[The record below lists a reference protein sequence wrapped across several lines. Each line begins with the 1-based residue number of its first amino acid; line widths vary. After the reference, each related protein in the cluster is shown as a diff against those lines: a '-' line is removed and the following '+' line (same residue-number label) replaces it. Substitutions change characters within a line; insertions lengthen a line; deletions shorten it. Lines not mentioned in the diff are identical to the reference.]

1 MLQESQFAQSK
12 WVERGMQETLGK
24 TNVSQHFSRRS
35 KWKTFIGSLTHAS
48 RGGRHGHQGH
58 PPQIQLQ
65 PLRNLWFFRQEYRGW
80 PDMFAGKC
88 LWGSIHTSP
97 RGDRRPRRVRPQNLY
112 VRAENA
118 RRLKD
123 FQDCFKSVFPLNRI
137 HKSTNKGYVTP
148 AGYGPPETCI
158 FARWW
163 HLGV

>member
-1 MLQESQFAQSK
+1 MERDLPKSMERDLPKSMESDLPKSMERDLPKSMERDLPKSMVPCSK
-12 WVERGMQETLGK
+12 Y
-24 TNVSQHFSRRS
+24 
-35 KWKTFIGSLTHAS
+35 IGEH
-48 RGGRHGHQGH
+48 
-58 PPQIQLQ
+58 
-65 PLRNLWFFRQEYRGW
+65 
-80 PDMFAGKC
+80 MFAGKC

-118 RRLKD
+118 RRLND

-158 FARWW
+158 SARWW

>member
-80 PDMFAGKC
+80 PDMHVNQFKFFGR
-88 LWGSIHTSP
+88 LHLHLRFGGS
-97 RGDRRPRRVRPQNLY
+97 
-112 VRAENA
+112 
-118 RRLKD
+118 
-123 FQDCFKSVFPLNRI
+123 
-137 HKSTNKGYVTP
+137 KGCTP
-148 AGYGPPETCI
+148 ASQSLVMRSGKHRRWREELMRAHRAKRGPPELFKSGTSSRPRQL
-158 FARWW
+158 FS
-163 HLGV
+163 